1 MKKQLAMKVF
11 AVSVMLLT
19 VTTAGAQTV
28 NDVLNSVL
36 GQTGQSGSSS
46 LLSGITSLFSSQK
59 QASTQNIVGTWV
71 YSEPAIVLQSDNV
84 LTSAAAK
91 IAANKAES
99 VLQNKL
105 ASVGIK
111 SGSPTMT
118 FNADGTF
125 STTFKGKTYKG
136 KWTVKDSKLQ
146 LTALGV
152 KAVSV
157 TTQLD
162 GKEMKFVANSTK
174 LLNLIKVIGA
184 KSGNTKLQTVVSL
197 MKNVNGMEAGVT
209 MVKK

>member
-11 AVSVMLLT
+11 AMSVMLLT

-36 GQTGQSGSSS
+36 GQTGQSSSSS

-59 QASTQNIVGTWV
+59 QASTQNIVGTWM
-71 YSEPAIVLQSDNV
+71 YSEPAIVLQSNNV

-105 ASVGIK
+105 ATVGIK

-125 STTFKGKTYKG
+125 STTVKGKTYKG

-184 KSGNTKLQTVVSL
+184 KSGNAKLQTVVSL